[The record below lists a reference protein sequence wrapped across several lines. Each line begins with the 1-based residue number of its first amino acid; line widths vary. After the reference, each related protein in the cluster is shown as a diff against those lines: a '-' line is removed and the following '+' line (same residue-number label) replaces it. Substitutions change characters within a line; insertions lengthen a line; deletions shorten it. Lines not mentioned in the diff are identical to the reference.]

1 MNILDT
7 IIASKHEEV
16 AARKISMPAAELKKS
31 AFFQQP
37 LPSLRYA
44 LQQRSAS
51 GIIAEFKRRSPSK
64 GNIHIEADV
73 LATTRAYA
81 AGGAAG
87 ISVLTDESF
96 FGGSW
101 FDLDTATQWGVPVLR
116 KDFIIDEYQLLEARA
131 HGASVILLIAA
142 CLTPAAVKE
151 LSQTAL
157 SLGLEVLLE
166 LHDATELDH
175 IHPSVSLVGINN
187 RNLKNFEVNWQH
199 SIDLVA
205 QLPAD
210 MPAIAE
216 SGIDSIDTLLQLE
229 SAGFSGF
236 LMGEYFMKQPNPGD
250 AFLSFAAELNSVR
263 KRNKN
268 R

>member
-1 MNILDT
+1 
-7 IIASKHEEV
+7 
-16 AARKISMPAAELKKS
+16 
-31 AFFQQP
+31 
-37 LPSLRYA
+37 
-44 LQQRSAS
+44 
-51 GIIAEFKRRSPSK
+51 
-64 GNIHIEADV
+64 
-73 LATTRAYA
+73 
-81 AGGAAG
+81 
-87 ISVLTDESF
+87 
-96 FGGSW
+96 
-101 FDLDTATQWGVPVLR
+101 VPVLR

-175 IHPSVSLVGINN
+175 MHPSVSLVGINN

-210 MPAIAE
+210 LPAIAE

>member
-7 IIASKHEEV
+7 IIASKQAEV
-16 AARKISMPAAELKKS
+16 AARKISTPAAELEKS
-31 AFFQQP
+31 PFFQQP

-44 LQQRSAS
+44 LQQRTTS

-64 GNIHIEADV
+64 GNIHIDADV

-101 FDLDTATQWGVPVLR
+101 SDLDTAIQWGVPVLR
-116 KDFIIDEYQLLEARA
+116 KDIIIDEYQLLEARA
-131 HGASVILLIAA
+131 HGAAVILLIAA
-142 CLTPAAVKE
+142 CLTPAAVK
-151 LSQTAL
+151 AL
-157 SLGLEVLLE
+157 AQAARSLGMEVLLE
-166 LHDATELDH
+166 LHDQAELEH

-199 SIDLVA
+199 SIELVA
-205 QLPAD
+205 QLPTD
-210 MPAIAE
+210 IPAIAE

-236 LMGEYFMKQPNPGD
+236 LMGEYFMKQPDPGN

-263 KRNKN
+263 KRNN
-268 R
+268 IR